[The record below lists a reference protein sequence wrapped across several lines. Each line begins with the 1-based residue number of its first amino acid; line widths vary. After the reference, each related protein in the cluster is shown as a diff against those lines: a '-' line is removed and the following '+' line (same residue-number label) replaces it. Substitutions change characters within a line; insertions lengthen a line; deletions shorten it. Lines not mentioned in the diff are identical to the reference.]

1 MQGWIKLHR
10 QLIDKP
16 IWLNSTPEQKA
27 VLITLLCM
35 VNHEPKKW
43 MFGGE
48 VYEVQPG
55 QCITSVKSIAEKCG
69 EGVTNQNVRTA
80 LKKFEKLEFLTIK
93 STNKNTLVTII
104 NWGVYQGKNEELT
117 NNLTNDQQ
125 TTNKQLTNNLTTNK
139 NIKNDNNIECENINL
154 SICDTPSPI
163 STPQTGI
170 DEIDTMFISRLK
182 ENINYDGLCSVRKPS
197 EVDNIVNL
205 AYDLISV
212 SGETLR
218 IGDKVYQKE
227 YIKGILLSLNYEKV
241 DFILD
246 KIRDLGKEKPIRNP
260 KRYFQKCIITTAM
273 NYDAEWTEYFNR
285 TYYGNVVEEGD

>member
-16 IWLNSTPEQKA
+16 IWMCSTLEQR
-27 VLITLLCM
+27 VILITLLCM
-35 VNHEPKKW
+35 ANHKPKKW
-43 MFGGE
+43 EFGGE
-48 VYEVQPG
+48 VYEVQAG
-55 QCITSVKSIAEKCG
+55 QFITSVKSIIEKCNS
-69 EGVTNQNVRTA
+69 EEITRQKVRTA
-80 LKKFEKLEFLTIK
+80 LKRFESYGFLTTK
-93 STNKNTLVTII
+93 TTNKNMLVTIQ
-104 NWGVYQGKNEELT
+104 NWAKYQDENYS
-117 NNLTNDQQ
+117 
-125 TTNKQLTNNLTTNK
+125 LTNNLTTEQPTDNHQITT
-139 NIKNDNNIECENINL
+139 NNNDKNDNIECENVNL
-154 SICDTPSPI
+154 SICDTPSLI
-163 STPQTGI
+163 STIPQTEI
-170 DEIDTMFISRLK
+170 DEIDTMFISQFK
-182 ENINYDGLCSVRKPS
+182 ENINYNGLRSVRKPS

-260 KRYFQKCIITTAM
+260 KRYFQKCIISTAM
-273 NYDAEWTEYFNR
+273 NYDAEWAEYFNR
-285 TYYGNVVEEGD
+285 TYYGRKEGN